1 MQNIEL
7 ADDQAFG
14 DDLMGEYQDT
24 RRYLFFGLSKL
35 SPWVL
40 QLELDAENNKPGF
53 SERKWYELHEKAS
66 LALRPTLLL

>member
-1 MQNIEL
+1 M
-7 ADDQAFG
+7 
-14 DDLMGEYQDT
+14 
-24 RRYLFFGLSKL
+24 SKL

-66 LALRPTLLL
+66 LALRPTPNLIPTLLPPSRLEPSVSRSARWTLR